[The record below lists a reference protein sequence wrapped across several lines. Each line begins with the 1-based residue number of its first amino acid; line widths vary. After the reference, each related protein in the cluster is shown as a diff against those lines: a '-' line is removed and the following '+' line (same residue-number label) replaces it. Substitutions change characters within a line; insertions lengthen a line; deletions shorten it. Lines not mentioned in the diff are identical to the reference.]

1 MYEPTSRTSRL
12 GRFCGYTVG
21 VNNAHQAMTATKR
34 LFQLIITRT
43 DRAALPSGAAIGFS
57 TTVFA
62 DNLEHAEQQ
71 AAQLVARSRDAAL
84 LFVERVEDV
93 TP

>member
-1 MYEPTSRTSRL
+1 
-12 GRFCGYTVG
+12 
-21 VNNAHQAMTATKR
+21 MTKTTDR

-43 DRAALPSGAAIGFS
+43 DRATLPAGAAVGFS
-57 TTVFA
+57 TTVYA
-62 DNLEHAEQQ
+62 DSIQHAEEL
-71 AAQLVARSRDAAL
+71 AAARVARMNDAHL

>member
-1 MYEPTSRTSRL
+1 VTNIAS
-12 GRFCGYTVG
+12 
-21 VNNAHQAMTATKR
+21 R

-43 DRAALPSGAAIGFS
+43 DRATLPSGAAIGFS
-57 TTVFA
+57 TTVYA
-62 DNLEHAEQQ
+62 DSIQHAEQL
-71 AAQLVARSRDAAL
+71 AVARVAQMRDGHL

>member
-1 MYEPTSRTSRL
+1 
-12 GRFCGYTVG
+12 
-21 VNNAHQAMTATKR
+21 MTR

-43 DRAALPSGAAIGFS
+43 DRASLPPGAAVGFS

-62 DNLEHAEQQ
+62 DSIEHAEQQ
-71 AAQLVARSRDAAL
+71 AADLIARSHDAAL
-84 LFVERVEDV
+84 LFVERVKDV